1 MLTVARTARL
11 YVRTSPTDL
20 RKGFDGLTSLVA
32 GEFEMEPRSGDLYV
46 FLNRRGNQVRILFW
60 DCDGYCVMAKRLEA
74 GTFRRVQGRQGEV
87 QVEIDSWELGMLLE
101 GMDAE
106 KVRRR
111 KRYRVTKQ
119 TNMFVKKV
127 LDSPC

>member
-1 MLTVARTARL
+1 
-11 YVRTSPTDL
+11 
-20 RKGFDGLTSLVA
+20 
-32 GEFEMEPRSGDLYV
+32 
-46 FLNRRGNQVRILFW
+46 
-60 DCDGYCVMAKRLEA
+60 MAKRLEA